1 MSEVPIRSVR
11 VPAVL
16 VGAAILGIG
25 IGTWLG
31 RVGSAAPA
39 PSSAFASPGPSAVID
54 TPTATPSLAPP
65 TSTTPAAS
73 PSPSPPG
80 LILRQEGTSDA
91 TTATFAVEPGW
102 QITWR
107 TDGESFAYAVTGDQN
122 LGTIVDKKGPASGVT
137 SLSLGGSF
145 RIEIKAVGPW
155 SIVVVNGE
163 EPNPSPS

>member
-39 PSSAFASPGPSAVID
+39 PSFALASPGPSAVIA
-54 TPTATPSLAPP
+54 TPTVTPTLSPP
-65 TSTTPAAS
+65 TTNPVAT

-137 SLSLGGSF
+137 SLAPGGSY
-145 RIEIKAVGPW
+145 RIDVKAVGPW
-155 SIVVVNGE
+155 SIVVVNGGG
-163 EPNPSPS
+163 

>member
-1 MSEVPIRSVR
+1 MSEVPIRSLR

-31 RVGSAAPA
+31 RGGSAAPA
-39 PSSAFASPGPSAVID
+39 PSAALASPGSSAIATPTTSPSA
-54 TPTATPSLAPP
+54 TPPP
-65 TSTTPAAS
+65 T
-73 PSPSPPG
+73 PPG
-80 LILRQEGTSDA
+80 QILQQQGTADA
-91 TTATFAVEPGW
+91 TTDPFIVKPGW
-102 QITWR
+102 RITWR

>member
-1 MSEVPIRSVR
+1 MSEVPIRSLR

-39 PSSAFASPGPSAVID
+39 PPAAPASPGSSAIA
-54 TPTATPSLAPP
+54 TPTTSPTATPSP
-65 TSTTPAAS
+65 T
-73 PSPSPPG
+73 PPG
-80 LILRQEGTSDA
+80 QILYQQGTSDA
-91 TTATFAVEPGW
+91 TTATFDVQPGW
-102 QITWR
+102 QITWQ
-107 TDGESFAYAVTGDQN
+107 TDGTSFAFAVTGDQN

-137 SLSLGGSF
+137 SLAPAGSY

-155 SIVVVNGE
+155 SIVVVDGE
-163 EPNPSPS
+163 VASPTPS

>member
-11 VPAVL
+11 VPVVL
-16 VGAAILGIG
+16 VGAAILGLG

-39 PSSAFASPGPSAVID
+39 PSAALATRESSAVI
-54 TPTATPSLAPP
+54 ATP
-65 TSTTPAAS
+65 TSTPSATAS
-73 PSPSPPG
+73 PTPPG
-80 LILRQEGTSDA
+80 QILQQQGTSGA
-91 TTATFAVEPGW
+91 TTDPFIVKPGW

-107 TDGESFAYAVTGDQN
+107 TEGESFAFAVTGEQN

-137 SLSLGGSF
+137 SLAPAGSY

-155 SIVVVNGE
+155 SIVVVDGE
-163 EPNPSPS
+163 EPSPSPS

>member
-11 VPAVL
+11 LPVVL

-39 PSSAFASPGPSAVID
+39 PSAAIASASAATPTPTPSA
-54 TPTATPSLAPP
+54 TPTP
-65 TSTTPAAS
+65 T
-73 PSPSPPG
+73 PPG
-80 LILRQEGTSDA
+80 QILQQQGTSGA
-91 TTATFAVEPGW
+91 TTDPFIVKPGW
-102 QITWR
+102 QIIWR
-107 TDGESFAYAVTGDQN
+107 TEGESFAFAVTGEQN

-137 SLSLGGSF
+137 SLAPAGSY

-155 SIVVVNGE
+155 SIVVVDGE
-163 EPNPSPS
+163 EPSPSPS

>member
-1 MSEVPIRSVR
+1 MSEVPIRSLR

-16 VGAAILGIG
+16 VGAALLGIG

-31 RVGSAAPA
+31 RVGSAAPV
-39 PSSAFASPGPSAVID
+39 PSSAIGSPGSTAVIATPTLAPSR
-54 TPTATPSLAPP
+54 TPTAS
-65 TSTTPAAS
+65 PA
-73 PSPSPPG
+73 PSPPG
-80 LILRQEGTSDA
+80 LVLRQEGTTDA
-91 TTATFAVEPGW
+91 TTATFDVEPGW
-102 QITWR
+102 RITWR

-163 EPNPSPS
+163 EPNPSPT